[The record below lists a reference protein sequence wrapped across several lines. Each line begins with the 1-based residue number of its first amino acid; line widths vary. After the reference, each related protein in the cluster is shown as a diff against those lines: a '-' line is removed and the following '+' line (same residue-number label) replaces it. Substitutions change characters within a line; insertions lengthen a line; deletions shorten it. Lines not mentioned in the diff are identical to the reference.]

1 MSAQSFLGKL
11 KVWHTY
17 LILSV
22 LGIMITSIPTYLYFK
37 EAAKG
42 LTAYASEQAGMPGV
56 ASMLRVIQLTQQ
68 HRGLSALVLGGDK
81 EAEDKRAA
89 KQREA
94 EAAFAVVDSLI
105 AQISD
110 PAIALPWSEPR
121 REWDTLR
128 AAVSG
133 KTMTVAQSYAAHT
146 ALLAKALKVN
156 ELIGDYYGLS
166 LDPDKDSYQLIQAM
180 YYQLPYLT
188 EELGQLRAK
197 GAGLLGKKEAT
208 QEERQIISSM
218 IGKINDRVQQT
229 TNAFGK
235 AATYNPA
242 IGASLA
248 PLVHEAVTLSSTLT
262 GLATEQILKPE
273 APSYSASTY
282 VAAATRAIDAQFA
295 LNSAAKTDLDAMFVT
310 KIGNFHTERWTML
323 GVMLALLG
331 AAGWFTVLVTRAV
344 TVPLNNA
351 VAVAQSVASGNLVN
365 EFEVGADNEVGK
377 MLRALKN
384 MNDSLRGI
392 VGDVRVSIENIS
404 AATRDIASGNNDVSS
419 RLESQA
425 SNLEE
430 TASSMEELTSTV
442 KQNADNAHQANELVL
457 GASQAATKGAAVVS
471 QVVRT
476 MGDINEGS
484 RKIVDIIS
492 VIDGIAFQTNILAL
506 NAAVEAARA
515 GEQGRGFAV
524 VASEVRNLAH
534 RSASAAKEIKVLIN
548 HSVDRVE
555 AGNQLAN
562 DAGSA
567 MSEILNSVTR
577 ITSIMAEI
585 AVASAE
591 QGAGIEQINHAV
603 TQMDD
608 MTQQNAALVEQT
620 AAASSSLQ
628 EQAATLVQA
637 MSIFTLGNEA
647 AHAGTRPGAPAR
659 TAAAAPRRLA
669 GARPQQLKHV

>member
-1 MSAQSFLGKL
+1 MAAQSFLGKL

-17 LILSV
+17 LILSAI
-22 LGIMITSIPTYLYFK
+22 GIVVASIPTYLYFK

-42 LTAYASEQAGMPGV
+42 LTAYSSEQAGMPGV
-56 ASMLRVIQLTQQ
+56 DSMLRVIQLTQQ
-68 HRGLSALVLGGDK
+68 HRGLSALVLSGTR
-81 EAEDKRAA
+81 EADDKRAA
-89 KQREA
+89 KQHEA
-94 EAAFAVVDSLI
+94 EAAFAAVDGLI
-105 AQISD
+105 ARIGD
-110 PAIALPWSEPR
+110 PAIGMRWSEPR
-121 REWDTLR
+121 REWDALR
-128 AAVSG
+128 AG
-133 KTMTVAQSYAAHT
+133 VAAKSVTAAHSYAAHT
-146 ALLAKALKVN
+146 ALLAKVLKVN

-197 GAGLLGKKEAT
+197 GAGLLGKKDAS

-218 IGKINDRVQQT
+218 IGKINDRVLQT

-235 AATYNPA
+235 AAIYNPA

-248 PLVHEAVTLSSTLT
+248 PQMDEAVALAATIT

-273 APSYSASTY
+273 TLAYSASEY
-282 VAAATRAIDAQFA
+282 VAAATRAIDAQFV
-295 LNSAAKTDLDAMFVT
+295 LNSAAKANLDAMFVA

-344 TVPLNNA
+344 TGPLNNA

-365 EFEVGADNEVGK
+365 EFDVGADNEVGK
-377 MLRALKN
+377 MLRALKD

-442 KQNADNAHQANELVL
+442 RQNADNAHQANQLVL
-457 GASQAATKGAAVVS
+457 GASAAATKGAAVVS

-476 MGDINEGS
+476 MSDINDGS

-524 VASEVRNLAH
+524 VASEVRNLAQ

-555 AGNQLAN
+555 AGNVLAS

-567 MSEILNSVTR
+567 MGEILNSVTR

-637 MSIFTLGNEA
+637 MSIFTLGNETA
-647 AHAGTRPGAPAR
+647 QAGLRTGAPLR
-659 TAAAAPRRLA
+659 VAAVPPRRLEGA
-669 GARPQQLKHV
+669 GQRQLKHA